1 MIKQSLKTPTYIS
14 LFSGAGIGCFGF
26 KLEGFDCIASVEILE
41 KRLKF
46 QRFNNKCFHD
56 SGYIVGD
63 LRESSVKEEVFKE
76 ISYWQK
82 EKHLKEVDVIIA
94 TPPCQGMSVA
104 NHKKKNELGRNS
116 LVIESIKFVK
126 EIKPK
131 FFIFENVRAFLGTP
145 CSDVDGKERKIKD
158 VINAHLGGIYNIHY
172 QILNFKDYGNPSS
185 RTRTL
190 VVGVR
195 KNLWDITPYEVMP
208 GKRKEIKVRD
218 VIGDMASL
226 KAMGDLDSNDTY
238 HNFRSYSPEML
249 NWIKDL
255 REGQTAFD
263 NPNPNQRP
271 HRMIN
276 GIMVFNT
283 NKNGDK
289 YKRWYW
295 DKPGPCIHTRND
307 ILASQSTI
315 HPSDNRVFSIR
326 ELMRLMSI
334 PDSFKWS
341 EIPEAQL
348 NTLSKAEKIKFLS
361 KEEMNIRQSMGEA
374 VPTIIFK
381 QIAAKIKS
389 FIAKKENHK
398 IDINKLIAENDLQ
411 DVSKLKNYLKR
422 NVGKLDYP
430 ILSRLAELSN
440 SSRLDNAAYYTR
452 QDVCYSMVNSLP
464 ESKFYKTLRI
474 IEPSVGVG
482 NFLPLL
488 FEKYR
493 EVPEV
498 FIDVVDIDKD
508 SIDILKILLKE
519 MKRPDNF
526 KINFIE
532 DDFLLHKFDSHYD
545 ILIGN
550 PPYKKLTKN
559 KNLLKL
565 YKSNAYNKDTNNLFS
580 FFIER
585 ALTLAKIVSLVVPKS
600 MTSTPEFNKTR
611 ELLSGYKFKKIIDYG
626 EEGFKGV
633 KIETTSFVMGTDSK
647 SGQEENVVE
656 IESYIRNS
664 ITFKKQGYIFSKD
677 FPYWLLYRDDYF
689 DEVSNKIKF
698 DIFKVFRDR
707 QITKKL
713 TKSNG
718 MVRVLKSRNVMANK
732 IRNIN
737 GYDCY
742 IDDTSTLAVGKY
754 LNSADLVLVPNLT
767 YYPRACFLPKNAIA
781 DGSVAILTPKNG
793 SRKIDEND
801 LEYYNSKEFEKFYA
815 IARNYGTRSLNI
827 DNNSVFFFG
836 ILGEAR

>member
-1 MIKQSLKTPTYIS
+1 MIEQSLKNPNYIS

-26 KLEGFDCIASVEILE
+26 KLEGFDCIASVEIWE

-46 QRFNNKCFHD
+46 QRFNNKCLRD
-56 SGYIVGD
+56 SGYIEGD
-63 LRESSVKEEVFKE
+63 LREASVKEKVFKE
-76 ISYWQK
+76 IGYWQQ
-82 EKHLKEVDVIIA
+82 EKHLKEVDIIMA

-131 FFIFENVRAFLGTP
+131 FFIFENVRAFLGTL
-145 CSDVDGKERKIKD
+145 CSDVDGKERKIGD
-158 VINAHLGGIYNIHY
+158 VINTHLGGTYNIHY
-172 QILNFKDYGNPSS
+172 QTLNFKDYGNPSS

-195 KNLWDITPYEVMP
+195 KNLWDITPYDVMP

-218 VIGDMASL
+218 VISELTSL
-226 KAMGDLDSNDTY
+226 KVMGDLDSNDIY

-271 HRMIN
+271 HRMVN
-276 GIMVFNT
+276 GKMVFNT

-307 ILASQSTI
+307 ILASQSTV

-334 PDSFKWS
+334 PHSFKWS
-341 EIPEAQL
+341 EVPEEKL
-348 NTLSKAEKIKFLS
+348 NALSKAEKIKFLS
-361 KEEMNIRQSMGEA
+361 KEEMNIRQSIGEA
-374 VPTIIFK
+374 VPTIIIRK
-381 QIAAKIKS
+381 IAAKIKN
-389 FIAKKENHK
+389 FIAKTENCK
-398 IDINKLIAENDLQ
+398 IDINKLIAEKNLQ

-422 NVGKLDYP
+422 NVDKLDYT

-440 SSRLDNAAYYTR
+440 SSRLENAAYYTR
-452 QDVCYSMVNSLP
+452 QDVCYSIVNNLP
-464 ESKFYKTLRI
+464 DPKFYKTLRI
-474 IEPSVGVG
+474 IEPAVGVG

-488 FEKYR
+488 FKKYR
-493 EVPEV
+493 DVPEV

-508 SIDILKILLKE
+508 SIDILKILLE
-519 MKRPDNF
+519 AMKLPDNF

-532 DDFLLHKFDSHYD
+532 DDFLLHKFDGRYD

-559 KNLLKL
+559 KKLLKL

-585 ALTLAKIVSLVVPKS
+585 AVSLAKIISLVVPKS
-600 MTSTPEFNKTR
+600 LTSTPEFNKTR
-611 ELLSGYKFKKIIDYG
+611 ELISGYRFRKIIDYG
-626 EEGFKGV
+626 EKGFKGV
-633 KIETTSFVMGTDSK
+633 KIETISFVIDTKSK
-647 SGQEENVVE
+647 SGQEDNIVE
-656 IESYIRNS
+656 IESYIKSS
-664 ITFKKQGYIFSKD
+664 ITFKKQDYIFSKE
-677 FPYWLLYRDDYF
+677 FPYWIFYRDDF
-689 DEVSNKIKF
+689 FVDVSNKLKF

-713 TKSNG
+713 TKSSG
-718 MVRVLKSRNVMANK
+718 KVRVLKSRNVMANK

-742 IDDTSTLAVGKY
+742 IDDVTTLAVGKY
-754 LNSADLVLVPNLT
+754 LNSSDVVLVPNLT
-767 YYPRACFLPKNAIA
+767 YYPRACFLPPKAIA
-781 DGSVAILTPKNG
+781 DGSLAILTQKNG
-793 SRKIDEND
+793 DRKVTMKD
-801 LEYYNSKEFEKFYA
+801 LGYYNSEEFEKFYA

-836 ILGEAR
+836 VLKEV